1 MTEITVAHDIA
12 FEKACLIAA
21 GIAGSWMG
29 TDLVGVFS
37 FSSLPTM
44 LTGIGRT
51 AERVDAAM
59 HAYGFPL
66 CIEEYLFKTV
76 NVPRQ
81 I

>member
-1 MTEITVAHDIA
+1 
-12 FEKACLIAA
+12 
-21 GIAGSWMG
+21 MG